1 MKAVFIFL
9 CGNRI
14 KLQDGPDDYQNS
26 CLAVAWDGQN
36 IFMSVF
42 EGVISTLQSHSHLPP
57 LPLCQETSETHISLA
72 GWPRNESLSSRP
84 ECLWIHLHR
93 QPSIKGHTLQ
103 IWRMHPMYVLR
114 DAPDLKHQVNCAA
127 VNCASPSSSSSL
139 SKHENIPPWKKILSF
154 SQGLVL
160 GCIQKDLPDIFKVE
174 QPKLYHWF
182 G

>member
-9 CGNRI
+9 YGNRI

-42 EGVISTLQSHSHLPP
+42 EAVISTLQSHSHLPP

-84 ECLWIHLHR
+84 ECFWIHLHR
-93 QPSIKGHTLQ
+93 QPSIKVHTLQ

-114 DAPDLKHQVNCAA
+114 DVPDLKHQVNCAA

-139 SKHENIPPWKKILSF
+139 SKHENTPPWKKILSF
-154 SQGLVL
+154 SQDLVL
-160 GCIQKDLPDIFKVE
+160 GCI
-174 QPKLYHWF
+174 
-182 G
+182 